1 MVATEVKV
9 PQTDFQEVT
18 GTERII
24 REAEGKEEVTEV
36 EEVEEILKGIKKK
49 IKKAKKKKLEAKVKT
64 LKKLEEKISK
74 KAAKTLKSLERGIAA
89 GAKKKRKEALQAA
102 IGRQKL
108 LQAIASK
115 QREGR
120 PVNILR
126 RVSDKI
132 PSVFIDGKEEEFMER
147 KKLSFFG
154 KGGLI

>member
-1 MVATEVKV
+1 MVVTEVKV
-9 PQTDFQEVT
+9 PQTDFPEVT

-24 REAEGKEEVTEV
+24 REAEGKEKEPEV

-49 IKKAKKKKLEAKVKT
+49 IKKARKEKLEVKAKK

-74 KAAKTLKSLERGIAA
+74 RASKALRSLEKGIAST
-89 GAKKKRKEALQAA
+89 AKARRKAALQAA

-108 LQAIASK
+108 LRAIASK

-126 RVSDKI
+126 RVPDTI
-132 PSVFIDGKEEEFMER
+132 PNVLIKRRDEEI
-147 KKLSFFG
+147 KPTFFS